1 MRIAITAQTDQGL
14 QAPVAQHFGH
24 APYFVVVDVNA
35 AEVSSVEVLANPFL
49 DGHQP
54 GQIPQFIHE
63 QRAEA
68 LLTGGMGGRAIQFFD
83 QLGIDT
89 ATGASGAVAD
99 AVADYLDGR
108 ILGAEACSNSVEHGH
123 V

>member
-24 APYFVVVDVNA
+24 APFFVVVDVNA

-123 V
+123 A